1 VVRINTD
8 TELASVLAYPVVI
21 AAVSQL
27 SAQLFKVVLYSFRDR
42 RLALDRFVN
51 NAGFPSA
58 HSAFVVSLAAAIGI
72 RRGVGSD
79 LFAIAFVLA
88 AIVVYDSFR
97 LRGHVQR
104 HAETINQLL
113 ARHATPPEAESAE
126 TGAVTGTSPLSE
138 HVGHNLPEIAAGI
151 VWGVA
156 WAVLLA

>member
-1 VVRINTD
+1 LESD
-8 TELASVLAYPVVI
+8 GASGAISLR
-21 AAVSQL
+21 SL
-27 SAQLFKVVLYSFRDR
+27 LFSRQSSCTT
-42 RLALDRFVN
+42 
-51 NAGFPSA
+51 P
-58 HSAFVVSLAAAIGI
+58 
-72 RRGVGSD
+72 
-79 LFAIAFVLA
+79 
-88 AIVVYDSFR
+88 FR

-126 TGAVTGTSPLSE
+126 TGAVTGTSPVSE